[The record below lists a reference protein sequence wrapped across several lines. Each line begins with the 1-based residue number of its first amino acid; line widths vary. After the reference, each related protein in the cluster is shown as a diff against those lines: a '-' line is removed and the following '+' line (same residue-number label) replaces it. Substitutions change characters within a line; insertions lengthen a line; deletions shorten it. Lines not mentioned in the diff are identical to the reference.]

1 MLINE
6 SYFNKWIFSAMEKS
20 VFFYAG
26 EKKKSLLL
34 TKSELVVA
42 HPLSTGST
50 F

>member
-1 MLINE
+1 MKAILISE
-6 SYFNKWIFSAMEKS
+6 YFQQWKNQ
-20 VFFYAG
+20 FFYAG